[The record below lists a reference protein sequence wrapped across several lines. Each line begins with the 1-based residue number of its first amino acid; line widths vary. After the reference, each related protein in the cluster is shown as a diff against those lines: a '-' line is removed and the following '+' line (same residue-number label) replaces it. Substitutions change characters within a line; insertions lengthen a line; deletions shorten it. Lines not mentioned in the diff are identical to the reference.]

1 MITHAIPY
9 TVEVAGIKVTAT
21 RYRQIDETRSSH
33 SNKATRQK
41 NAAKRRRRQ

>member
-9 TVEVAGIKVTAT
+9 SVEVAGVKITAT
-21 RYRQIDETRSSH
+21 RYRQIDETRPSH
-33 SNKATRQK
+33 SNKAVKQR